1 MNTEQISEKYQAMFT
16 SYRIGFCSVS
26 QNYTVWCEHT
36 FPSIFMLSMSLKTLN
51 IILMCFDGKNC
62 QNNKRMSK
70 VLKIDLVLHS
80 LGNSNFGCCSRSA
93 LLI

>member
-1 MNTEQISEKYQAMFT
+1 MFIGYNGVNFNARPSLFKTMFT

-51 IILMCFDGKNC
+51 IILMCFDGKN
-62 QNNKRMSK
+62 NH
-70 VLKIDLVLHS
+70 LKT
-80 LGNSNFGCCSRSA
+80 
-93 LLI
+93 